1 MIYDVI
7 FSSFCLKTAKKL
19 FFDRRDGSE
28 IDMVSVNET
37 ANEPPNEDN
46 VGINDPRNLTL
57 EATYV
62 NKVFCQQCLKQGE
75 WNDLKHKNPY
85 IDPSMPK
92 DRVASAG
99 YRYRLF
105 KLGDYKLVA
114 RTAVDAVTVDKKTNK
129 KSYALIRAL
138 NEWDPK
144 VTFINFRIIFKICY
158 RYLEI
163 GERSWK
169 VSVVPFWR
177 LRLRIT
183 IVNWPDGRRRR

>member
-1 MIYDVI
+1 
-7 FSSFCLKTAKKL
+7 
-19 FFDRRDGSE
+19 
-28 IDMVSVNET
+28 MVSVNET

-144 VTFINFRIIFKICY
+144 VTFKNR
-158 RYLEI
+158 
-163 GERSWK
+163 
-169 VSVVPFWR
+169 
-177 LRLRIT
+177 
-183 IVNWPDGRRRR
+183 N